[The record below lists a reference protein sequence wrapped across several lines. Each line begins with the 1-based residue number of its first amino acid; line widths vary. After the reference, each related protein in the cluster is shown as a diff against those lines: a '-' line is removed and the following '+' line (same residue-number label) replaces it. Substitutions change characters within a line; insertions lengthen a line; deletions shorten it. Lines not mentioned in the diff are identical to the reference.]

1 VTTIEKNII
10 ISTGFSHLIVH
21 AMLLT
26 FPSLYPSIKTIY
38 NISYDSF
45 GSIVFFSSF
54 LFGLGAIPAG
64 YFENKIGCRKLLLL
78 HLFGSSVLCF
88 FIFYSKT
95 SSSFILGLCF
105 LCLISSIYHPSG
117 LTLISKNLKKIEN
130 GMAIHGVFGNVGLAF
145 GPMIATIAL
154 TYFSWKYAYFFFGL
168 INLIIFFFTLFFV
181 RDETSS
187 IAQNFSKNHLRK
199 NNVNILLL
207 FFLITGLLGMNYY
220 GFTTFV
226 PSFIADNTENL
237 LNNISS
243 EIKAGIFPTI
253 IFASGMIG
261 SVLAPKISSLF
272 GKSFS
277 LLIIY
282 ILIIPVL
289 LFISLSTNYLL
300 LFFCIVWAILFACQ
314 LPIANA
320 LVADITDNV
329 KRGLGYG
336 INFFVSFGIGAFA
349 AYFSGKF
356 AVKIDMN
363 FIFLF
368 MSIIMIPA
376 TISSF
381 LIYLFFKN
389 NRV

>member
-1 VTTIEKNII
+1 MTAIEKNII

-88 FIFYSKT
+88 FIFHSKT

-145 GPMIATIAL
+145 GPMIATIAM

-220 GFTTFV
+220 GFH
-226 PSFIADNTENL
+226 SM
-237 LNNISS
+237 
-243 EIKAGIFPTI
+243 K
-253 IFASGMIG
+253 
-261 SVLAPKISSLF
+261 
-272 GKSFS
+272 
-277 LLIIY
+277 
-282 ILIIPVL
+282 
-289 LFISLSTNYLL
+289 
-300 LFFCIVWAILFACQ
+300 
-314 LPIANA
+314 
-320 LVADITDNV
+320 
-329 KRGLGYG
+329 
-336 INFFVSFGIGAFA
+336 
-349 AYFSGKF
+349 
-356 AVKIDMN
+356 
-363 FIFLF
+363 
-368 MSIIMIPA
+368 
-376 TISSF
+376 
-381 LIYLFFKN
+381 
-389 NRV
+389 

>member
-1 VTTIEKNII
+1 
-10 ISTGFSHLIVH
+10 
-21 AMLLT
+21 MLLT
-26 FPSLYPSIKTIY
+26 FPSLYPSIKTIF
-38 NISYDSF
+38 NIGYDSF

-64 YFENKIGCRKLLLL
+64 YFENKIGCKKLLLL

-88 FIFYSKT
+88 FIFFSKT
-95 SSSFILGLCF
+95 FSSFIVGLCF
-105 LCLISSIYHPSG
+105 LCMISSIYHPSG
-117 LTLISKNLKKIEN
+117 LTLISKNVKKIEN
-130 GMAIHGVFGNVGLAF
+130 GMAIHGVFGNIGLAF
-145 GPMIATIAL
+145 GPMIATFAL
-154 TYFSWKYAYFFFGL
+154 SYFSWKHAYFFFGL
-168 INLIIFFFTLFFV
+168 INLIIYFFTLFFV
-181 RDETSS
+181 KDKTSS
-187 IAQNFSKNHLRK
+187 IVQNFSKNRIRK

-207 FFLITGLLGMNYY
+207 FFSITGLLGMNYY

-226 PSFIADNTENL
+226 PSYIADNTDKL
-237 LNNISS
+237 FNNISS
-243 EIKAGIFPTI
+243 EIKAGTFTTV

-261 SVLAPKISSLF
+261 SLLAPKIASLF
-272 GKSFS
+272 GKPFS

-282 ILIIPVL
+282 TSMIPVL
-289 LFISLSTNYLL
+289 IFICISTNYLL
-300 LFFCIVWAILFACQ
+300 LFLCIVWAILFACQ

-349 AYFSGKF
+349 AFFSGKF
-356 AVKIDMN
+356 AVIIDIN
-363 FIFLF
+363 FTFLF
-368 MSIIMIPA
+368 MSILMIPA

>member
-10 ISTGFSHLIVH
+10 ISTGFSHMIVH

-26 FPSLYPSIKTIY
+26 FPSIYPSVKTLF
-38 NISYDSF
+38 NIDYDSF
-45 GSIVFFSSF
+45 GTIVFFSSF

-64 YFENKIGCRKLLLL
+64 YFENKIGCRKLLLI
-78 HLFGSSVLCF
+78 HLFGSSMLCF
-88 FIFYSKT
+88 FIFFSKT
-95 SSSFILGLCF
+95 FLSFFLGLCF

-117 LTLISKNLKKIEN
+117 LTLISKNVKKIEN
-130 GMAIHGVFGNVGLAF
+130 GMAIHGVFGNIGLAF
-145 GPMIATIAL
+145 GPLIAAFTL
-154 TYFSWKYAYFFFGL
+154 SYFSWKHAYFFFGL
-168 INLIIFFFTLFFV
+168 INLIIFLFTLFFV
-181 RDETSS
+181 RNEKSS
-187 IAQNFSKNHLRK
+187 IAQNFSKNRLQK
-199 NNVNILLL
+199 NNLNILLL
-207 FFLITGLLGMNYY
+207 FFSITGLLGMNYY

-226 PSFIADNTENL
+226 PSYIADNTENL
-237 LNNISS
+237 FINISS
-243 EIKAGIFPTI
+243 DIKAGIFPTI

-261 SVLAPKISSLF
+261 SIIAPKISSLF

-282 ILIIPVL
+282 ISIIPVL
-289 LFISLSTNYLL
+289 IFVSISTNYLL
-300 LFFCIVWAILFACQ
+300 VFFCIVWAILFACQ

-320 LVADITDNV
+320 LIADITDSV

-356 AVKIDMN
+356 AVKIDIN

-376 TISSF
+376 TISTF
-381 LIYLFFKN
+381 IIYLFFKN
-389 NRV
+389 QRI

>member
-1 VTTIEKNII
+1 VTTIEKKII
-10 ISTGFSHLIVH
+10 ISTGFSHLTVH

-26 FPSLYPSIKTIY
+26 FPSLYPSIKTIF
-38 NISYDSF
+38 NIGYDSF

-64 YFENKIGCRKLLLL
+64 YFENKIGCKKLLLL

-88 FIFYSKT
+88 FIFFSKT
-95 SSSFILGLCF
+95 FSSFIVGLCF
-105 LCLISSIYHPSG
+105 LCMISSIYHPSG
-117 LTLISKNLKKIEN
+117 LTLISKNVKKIEN
-130 GMAIHGVFGNVGLAF
+130 GMAIHGVFGNIGLAF
-145 GPMIATIAL
+145 GPMIATFAL
-154 TYFSWKYAYFFFGL
+154 SYFSWKHAYFFFGL
-168 INLIIFFFTLFFV
+168 INLIIYFFTLFFV
-181 RDETSS
+181 KDKTSS
-187 IAQNFSKNHLRK
+187 IVQNFSKNRIRK

-207 FFLITGLLGMNYY
+207 FFSITGLLGMNYY

-226 PSFIADNTENL
+226 PSYIADNTDKL
-237 LNNISS
+237 FNNISS
-243 EIKAGIFPTI
+243 EIKAGTFTTV

-261 SVLAPKISSLF
+261 SLLAPKIASLF
-272 GKSFS
+272 GKPFS

-282 ILIIPVL
+282 TSMIPVL
-289 LFISLSTNYLL
+289 IFICISTNYLL
-300 LFFCIVWAILFACQ
+300 LFLCIVWAILFACQ

-349 AYFSGKF
+349 AFFSGKF
-356 AVKIDMN
+356 AVIIDIN
-363 FIFLF
+363 FTFLF
-368 MSIIMIPA
+368 MSILMIPA

>member
-1 VTTIEKNII
+1 MTTIEKKII
-10 ISTGFSHLIVH
+10 ISTGFSHLTVH

-26 FPSLYPSIKTIY
+26 FPSLYPSIKTIF
-38 NISYDSF
+38 NIGYDSF

-64 YFENKIGCRKLLLL
+64 YFENKIGCKKLLLL

-88 FIFYSKT
+88 FIFFSKT
-95 SSSFILGLCF
+95 FSSFIVGLCF
-105 LCLISSIYHPSG
+105 LCMISSIYHPSG
-117 LTLISKNLKKIEN
+117 LTLISKNVKKIEN
-130 GMAIHGVFGNVGLAF
+130 GMAIHGVFGNIGLAF
-145 GPMIATIAL
+145 GPMIATFAL
-154 TYFSWKYAYFFFGL
+154 SYFSWKHAYFFFGL
-168 INLIIFFFTLFFV
+168 INLIIYFFTLFFV
-181 RDETSS
+181 KDKTSS
-187 IAQNFSKNHLRK
+187 IVQNFSKNRIRK

-207 FFLITGLLGMNYY
+207 FFSITGLLGMNYY

-226 PSFIADNTENL
+226 PSYIADNTDKL
-237 LNNISS
+237 FNNISS
-243 EIKAGIFPTI
+243 EIKAGTFTTV

-261 SVLAPKISSLF
+261 SLLAPKIASLF
-272 GKSFS
+272 GKPFS

-282 ILIIPVL
+282 TSMIPVL
-289 LFISLSTNYLL
+289 IFICISTNYLL
-300 LFFCIVWAILFACQ
+300 LFLCIVWAILFACQ

-349 AYFSGKF
+349 AFFSGKF
-356 AVKIDMN
+356 AVIIDIN
-363 FIFLF
+363 FTFLF
-368 MSIIMIPA
+368 MSILMIPA

>member
-1 VTTIEKNII
+1 
-10 ISTGFSHLIVH
+10 
-21 AMLLT
+21 MLLT